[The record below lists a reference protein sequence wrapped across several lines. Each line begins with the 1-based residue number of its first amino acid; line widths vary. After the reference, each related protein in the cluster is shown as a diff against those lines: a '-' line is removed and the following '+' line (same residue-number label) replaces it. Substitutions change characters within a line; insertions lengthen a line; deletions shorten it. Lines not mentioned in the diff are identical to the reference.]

1 MPVSLL
7 WLHIPD
13 SAWPCLFI
21 GKNKQRADVQIG
33 HNQKTVQKDAL
44 FLGSHFYGMLCE
56 SGCLWDSQIKTSKS
70 DIGCSG
76 KTSFLPQ
83 QYPASCITVSHCLKN
98 TNDSNSTCFLWWVKP
113 LQRVNWRHKA
123 NILENKSFLEQQG
136 NSKSLYYT
144 TNWLIDWLTCFSVKH
159 HRWCTAL
166 FSLDTD
172 QYICQILFPQLHPR

>member
-1 MPVSLL
+1 MPSSWILSCFCCIPGMSMPVSLL
-7 WLHIPD
+7 WLHVPD
-13 SAWPCLFI
+13 SAWPCLFYRE
-21 GKNKQRADVQIG
+21 KKEKKKRCSDRTPPKKLYKRM
-33 HNQKTVQKDAL
+33 HL
-44 FLGSHFYGMLCE
+44 FLGSHFYRMLCE

-76 KTSFLPQ
+76 KTSFLPR

-123 NILENKSFLEQQG
+123 NILEHKSFLEQQG

-144 TNWLIDWLTCFSVKH
+144 TNWLIDWLID
-159 HRWCTAL
+159 L
-166 FSLDTD
+166 F
-172 QYICQILFPQLHPR
+172 